1 MAKTA
6 KKNWPE
12 PVQKVVDKAVEGLK
26 KINLKK
32 KVFGSKE
39 PIVNEYTKMAAG
51 AGAAIPVAAYGKEI
65 AQAAKKV
72 PKKVK
77 QVVKNVKKGV
87 KRVKSDVSYSTQ
99 KAKNKVLTAVRGV
112 PSGKR
117 KIK

>member
-6 KKNWPE
+6 KKNWPG

-32 KVFGSKE
+32 KVFKSKE

-51 AGAAIPVAAYGKEI
+51 AGAATVGAAYGKEI
-65 AQAAKKV
+65 AQG
-72 PKKVK
+72 VK
-77 QVVKNVKKGV
+77 RGVKNIKKGV

>member
-1 MAKTA
+1 MKQ
-6 KKNWPE
+6 KKKLPE
-12 PVQKVVDKAVEGLK
+12 PIKKVLQKAGDSLS
-26 KINLKK
+26 KIKLK

-51 AGAAIPVAAYGKEI
+51 AGAATVGAAYGKEI
-65 AQAAKKV
+65 AQG
-72 PKKVK
+72 VK
-77 QVVKNVKKGV
+77 RGVKNIKKGV

>member
-39 PIVNEYTKMAAG
+39 PIVNEYTKLGTAAG
-51 AGAAIPVAAYGKEI
+51 TVIAGVTHGKELKE
-65 AQAAKKV
+65 AAKKV

>member
-51 AGAAIPVAAYGKEI
+51 AGAATVGAAYGKEI
-65 AQAAKKV
+65 AQAAKRG
-72 PKKVK
+72 
-77 QVVKNVKKGV
+77 VKNIKKGV

-117 KIK
+117 RK